1 MRHGSPVTAD
11 LVPPA
16 LAGLDLAHYR
26 LLLPL
31 QHEERGVYRRWSAFL
46 PGGADEG
53 EQLRN
58 RDLEDLRRRAL
69 ETGQGMTG
77 WDTCRG
83 AVSDEFVQAL
93 REALEE
99 FVPSR
104 ATWTLARWR
113 GYRHE
118 LADATSVTL
127 RGLDCAQQV
136 LDLDGAMTSI
146 GQLGMPDFMWC
157 STRQFGWGAPLYP
170 DWGVLTLTAEDYVRH
185 VAPRGFETFSVPRDA
200 VLPDNLGD

>member
-1 MRHGSPVTAD
+1 MP
-11 LVPPA
+11 PPA

-26 LLLPL
+26 LLPPL

-127 RGLDCAQQV
+127 RAWTARSRSWTSMAQ
-136 LDLDGAMTSI
+136 
-146 GQLGMPDFMWC
+146 
-157 STRQFGWGAPLYP
+157 
-170 DWGVLTLTAEDYVRH
+170 
-185 VAPRGFETFSVPRDA
+185 
-200 VLPDNLGD
+200 